1 MYEEVKG
8 IIVEAINCDA
18 EDITPEALL
27 IEDLDMDSLDALELG
42 NAIEDALGVTIPDDK
57 LPELKTVNDV
67 VVYVEAN
74 KK

>member
-42 NAIEDALGVTIPDDK
+42 NAIEDALGVIIPDDK